1 MDDDSVENDN
11 THHIESSTSLADN
24 NSLREGV
31 AGEGVAGEGVARDG
45 VATTTNKS
53 PASSSPG
60 NTSSSPVLDK
70 KTGEVEK

>member
-24 NSLREGV
+24 NGLREGV
-31 AGEGVAGEGVARDG
+31 AGEGVAGEG

>member
-31 AGEGVAGEGVARDG
+31 AGE
-45 VATTTNKS
+45 
-53 PASSSPG
+53 
-60 NTSSSPVLDK
+60 